1 MPESSDPTDLRS
13 IAVAGEDLVAAIETN
28 RTTGRTAVL
37 RVTPPFSGRMRARL
51 HLQIPDEPRDDD
63 ALHVEPDRL
72 LTADGPTYPRPA
84 ETGDALRDEPDV
96 EYTVQR
102 HRQRHERAVE
112 AWRSAVLDGVCDT
125 AAVDTSDGPLDVDVY
140 VLG

>member
-13 IAVAGEDLVAAIETN
+13 IAVTGEDLVAAIETN

-51 HLQIPDEPRDDD
+51 HLQIPDARDDD

-72 LTADGPTYPRPA
+72 LAADAPTYPRPA
-84 ETGDALRDEPDV
+84 ETEDALRDDPDV
-96 EYTVQR
+96 DYTVER
-102 HRQRHERAVE
+102 HRQRHERTVE
-112 AWRSAVLDGVCDT
+112 AWRSAVLDAVCDT
-125 AAVDTSDGPLDVDVY
+125 ATVDIPDGPLDIDVY